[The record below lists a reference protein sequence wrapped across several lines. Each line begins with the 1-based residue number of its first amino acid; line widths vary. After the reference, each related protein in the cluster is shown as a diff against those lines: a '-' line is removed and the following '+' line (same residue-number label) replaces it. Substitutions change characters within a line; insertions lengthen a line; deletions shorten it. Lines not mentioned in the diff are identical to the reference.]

1 MHTSFLD
8 SASSSAVF
16 QNCLTLFNTGIRD
29 LAETIESGPLG
40 ITNLNIFIN
49 VFKKCPDYPQ
59 KVEKYTSKMLLSYGS
74 WKFFFCSPA
83 CPKQPRSSF
92 LFYKFSYTFICA
104 KICAGDKPGRGCLWD
119 FNIVRALVNLICQVV
134 G

>member
-49 VFKKCPDYPQ
+49 VFKKIPDYPQ
-59 KVEKYTSKMLLSYGS
+59 KVEKNTSKMLLSYGS
-74 WKFFFCSPA
+74 WKLFFSAVLPAQNSPEVHFYFINS
-83 CPKQPRSSF
+83 PIHSSV
-92 LFYKFSYTFICA
+92 LKSVLGISLA
-104 KICAGDKPGRGCLWD
+104 RGASEILT
-119 FNIVRALVNLICQVV
+119 
-134 G
+134 